1 MGFFVMES
9 RCFFCKGRLF
19 CGRPYCPISLKIKAQ
34 SQSVSK
40 IKKDYQG
47 ESPNIFVGRF
57 GYPNVN
63 IGVLSVEEY
72 KKHDEPKQW
81 SKDWYSINQVIGL
94 RSELINA
101 SQKKN
106 VSSPRIAQNELDSKN
121 FLNIIKNFEGTD
133 NQNNSNSKKELTQD
147 PSKNYSSSYQKNI
160 SEIAKAIRPANIE
173 VSLSKI
179 PDINLTFSKY
189 LAPTN
194 LSVELS
200 SLSITANPKI
210 PKATDMVSEGLDI
223 KATDAIEILRKKG
236 YDEYYIQKLISSGS
250 LGKKSQRKYVPTRW
264 AITATDDILGKK
276 LIKEIADYKLIDYT
290 LYFGGHMGNYY
301 ILMFFPSNFSYELYE
316 CSAILKDAISKTK
329 LGYIPKYAH
338 DFEGFNG
345 RKDYAKETAGGYYA
359 ARLSILKKL
368 KDNKKI
374 GSCIA
379 IRFVTRDYFA
389 PLGVWV
395 VREAV
400 DKALITKPIRFDSK
414 EEMISYAQRLATRKY
429 QIDLKAMIKES
440 RLLNS
445 ILKQRQL
452 PRCF

>member
-1 MGFFVMES
+1 MES

-34 SQSVSK
+34 HQSASK

-47 ESPNIFVGRF
+47 ESPNIFVGKF

-63 IGVLSVEEY
+63 VGVLSVEEY
-72 KKHDEPKQW
+72 KSHDEPKKW
-81 SKDWYSINQVIGL
+81 AKYWYSINQVIGL

-101 SQKKN
+101 SQKKEIKA
-106 VSSPRIAQNELDSKN
+106 PQIATKELDSNN
-121 FLNIIKNFEGTD
+121 FLKIVNNFQSLEENKNSFKRDKTSD
-133 NQNNSNSKKELTQD
+133 N
-147 PSKNYSSSYQKNI
+147 SSMGYQKSI
-160 SEIAKAIRPANIE
+160 SEIAKAIKPANVE

-179 PDINLTFSKY
+179 PDIHLTFSKY

-194 LSVELS
+194 FSVELS
-200 SLSITANPKI
+200 KLAITANPKI
-210 PKATDMVSEGLDI
+210 PKTTDIVSEGLDI
-223 KATDAIEILRKKG
+223 KATDAIDILRKKG

-276 LIKEIADYKLIDYT
+276 LIKEIIDYKPIDYT

-316 CSAILKDAISKTK
+316 CSAIKEDAISKTTQ
-329 LGYIPKYAH
+329 GFIPKHAH

-345 RKDYAKETAGGYYA
+345 RNDYAKQTAGGYYA

-368 KDNKKI
+368 KERKRI
-374 GSCIA
+374 GSCLA
-379 IRFVTRDYFA
+379 IRFVTLDYFA

-400 DKALITKPIRFDSK
+400 NKALATKPIIFDSK
-414 EEMISYAQRLATRKY
+414 EQMISYAQSLANRKY
-429 QIDLKAMIKES
+429 KIDLKALIQSS

-445 ILKQRQL
+445 LLKQRQL
-452 PRCF
+452 SGF